1 MKTQNSL
8 ESLIDTLTRMVEEVS
23 ERADNEA
30 WRREFLINPILTSPF
45 ALGFQPSGIG
55 AEISYSVSDAEY
67 ERLFKQ
73 FGLKKKRI
81 RPDYVI
87 VPTDNQLV
95 AAVVEAKGRHSSL
108 ESHLRHASQVIIQQM
123 ITQAPWGFLTD
134 GERWT
139 LFRGDDSIMH
149 LDSLEDVRRGMNDF
163 RNLVGAQSVRN
174 QLIHKQTLTVLLL
187 SDTFQDSLQDS
198 ELFEK
203 LRGRFPRLDKANF
216 RVVSQAS
223 VEYNSPAAAAGDRQR
238 WWWPD
243 QTGWYYWPSGVK
255 RTESLSAFIDD
266 SYRMSRSRG
275 RCLIGEKVFH
285 NNFSPQIQEIQFKVG
300 CSFLWHI
307 TGMLATFPLFT
318 FEFCL
323 LFSSDW

>member
-1 MKTQNSL
+1 
-8 ESLIDTLTRMVEEVS
+8 MVEEVP

-45 ALGFQPSGIG
+45 ALGFQPSEIG

-67 ERLFKQ
+67 KRLFKQ

-95 AAVVEAKGRHSSL
+95 AAVVEAKRRHSSL

-123 ITQAPWGFLTD
+123 ITQAPWGLLTD

-187 SDTFQDSLQDS
+187 SDTLQDSLQDS

-203 LRGRFPRLDKANF
+203 LRGRFPHLDKANF

-255 RTESLSAFIDD
+255 RAESLSAFIDAYTAIGYEVSMLPAREVGFSKIAFYGQPD
-266 SYRMSRSRG
+266 GQPRHVAYQHASGLWASKLGQAEEIVHPLRAIEGDLFGQPIMFMRRS
-275 RCLIGEKVFH
+275 
-285 NNFSPQIQEIQFKVG
+285 
-300 CSFLWHI
+300 
-307 TGMLATFPLFT
+307 T
-318 FEFCL
+318 
-323 LFSSDW
+323 D